1 MRVGEVT
8 DTTAIVWTRLTRH
21 RTRNNAGVVFA
32 AKDKAAK
39 GKNAPAEPVPP
50 VAEIEGAYPAM
61 AGRVRVRYGLG
72 ENLHDATET
81 PSADVNAEADG
92 IHQFK
97 LTSLKPGATYHYIS
111 ETAATDGSEKT
122 IWGAEQKAWF
132 KRTVKEST
140 ATWKVL
146 VSPTPL
152 VGPDRASKHDN
163 HSNDVFAHEGD
174 ELRAWLQANAP
185 ENFFVVCGDRHWQY
199 HSVHPATGVQEFSV
213 GPARTRRIIASTMK
227 SPLVLALLLS
237 AFVIRHSSLAVQPNV
252 LILLADDLGYAD
264 IGVQGGRDIPTPHID
279 SIARNGVRCTSGYV
293 SSCMCSPSRAGL
305 MTGRSQSRFGH
316 EINWEGNGPSG
327 EKGLPL
333 TEKTFPQLMKASG
346 YRTGVIGKWHL
357 GNEERFHPLSRGFDE
372 FFGFLGGSH
381 DYLMDWR
388 PDNLLQR
395 NHTTIGATSKTPD
408 DSKYL
413 TTVLG
418 NEAAAFI
425 HRNKDV
431 PWFLYVPFN
440 APHTPKQAT
449 AALLARFAH
458 IADENRRTYAAMVS
472 GMDDAIGTVLE
483 QLRKDGI
490 EENTLIVF
498 LSDNGGPLERNGS
511 LNTPLSGEKGT
522 MFEGGIRVPFL
533 VQWKAKLPAG
543 KTYDRAVSSLDLLPT
558 ALAIAEIKVASA
570 SAESAAENSA
580 KAETTLFDGVNLIPF
595 LTGERSGDPHDFLF
609 WRMSFRRIWAVRAGD
624 DKIVMQAQGKAPHPV
639 SKTPRLINLA
649 SDVKELTD
657 LTAEKP
663 ERAKEFRAR
672 YDAWNA
678 TLPEPLWKPE
688 KGDR

>member
-1 MRVGEVT
+1 MR
-8 DTTAIVWTRLTRH
+8 RP
-21 RTRNNAGVVFA
+21 F
-32 AKDKAAK
+32 
-39 GKNAPAEPVPP
+39 
-50 VAEIEGAYPAM
+50 
-61 AGRVRVRYGLG
+61 
-72 ENLHDATET
+72 
-81 PSADVNAEADG
+81 
-92 IHQFK
+92 
-97 LTSLKPGATYHYIS
+97 
-111 ETAATDGSEKT
+111 
-122 IWGAEQKAWF
+122 
-132 KRTVKEST
+132 
-140 ATWKVL
+140 
-146 VSPTPL
+146 
-152 VGPDRASKHDN
+152 
-163 HSNDVFAHEGD
+163 
-174 ELRAWLQANAP
+174 
-185 ENFFVVCGDRHWQY
+185 
-199 HSVHPATGVQEFSV
+199 
-213 GPARTRRIIASTMK
+213 
-227 SPLVLALLLS
+227 LVLLNAFLLS
-237 AFVIRHSSLAVQPNV
+237 ALCIRHSAFAAQPNV

-264 IGVQGGRDIPTPHID
+264 IGVQGCKDIPTPHID
-279 SIARNGVRCTSGYV
+279 SLAKNGVRCTSGYV

-333 TEKTFPQLMKASG
+333 TEKTFPQLMKAGG

-357 GNEERFHPLSRGFDE
+357 GNEARFHPLARGFDE
-372 FFGFLGGSH
+372 FFGFLGGGH

-395 NHTTIGATSKTPD
+395 NHDAIGATSKVPD

-425 HRNKDV
+425 HRNREK
-431 PWFLYVPFN
+431 PWFLYVAFN

-472 GMDDAIGTVLE
+472 GMDDAIGTVLG
-483 QLRKDGI
+483 QLRKDGM

-533 VQWKAKLPAG
+533 LQWKAKLPAG

-558 ALAIAEIKVASA
+558 ALAISGTDAPKDVA
-570 SAESAAENSA
+570 
-580 KAETTLFDGVNLIPF
+580 FDGVNLIPF
-595 LTGERSGDPHDFLF
+595 LNGERSDDPHDFLF

-624 DKIVMQAQGKAPHPV
+624 DKIVMQAQGKTPHPV

-649 SDVKELTD
+649 ADLKELTD
-657 LTAEKP
+657 LTAQKP
-663 ERAKEFRAR
+663 ERAKELRAR
-672 YDAWNA
+672 YDEWNA
-678 TLPEPLWKPE
+678 TLPGPLWKPE

>member
-1 MRVGEVT
+1 MR
-8 DTTAIVWTRLTRH
+8 R
-21 RTRNNAGVVFA
+21 
-32 AKDKAAK
+32 
-39 GKNAPAEPVPP
+39 
-50 VAEIEGAYPAM
+50 
-61 AGRVRVRYGLG
+61 
-72 ENLHDATET
+72 
-81 PSADVNAEADG
+81 PS
-92 IHQFK
+92 
-97 LTSLKPGATYHYIS
+97 LLLCT
-111 ETAATDGSEKT
+111 
-122 IWGAEQKAWF
+122 
-132 KRTVKEST
+132 
-140 ATWKVL
+140 
-146 VSPTPL
+146 
-152 VGPDRASKHDN
+152 
-163 HSNDVFAHEGD
+163 
-174 ELRAWLQANAP
+174 
-185 ENFFVVCGDRHWQY
+185 
-199 HSVHPATGVQEFSV
+199 
-213 GPARTRRIIASTMK
+213 
-227 SPLVLALLLS
+227 ALLLS
-237 AFVIRHSSLAVQPNV
+237 SFVIRHSSFAAQPNV

-264 IGVQGGRDIPTPHID
+264 IGAQGCQDIPTPHID
-279 SIARNGVRCTSGYV
+279 SLAKNGVRCTSGYV

-333 TEKTFPQLMKASG
+333 TEKTFPQLMKAGG

-357 GNEERFHPLSRGFDE
+357 GNEERFHPLARGFDE
-372 FFGFLGGSH
+372 FFGFLGGGH

-395 NHTTIGATSKTPD
+395 NHDTIGATSKKPD

-425 HRNKDV
+425 HRNKDA

-458 IADENRRTYAAMVS
+458 ITDENRRTYAAMVS
-472 GMDDAIGTVLE
+472 GMDDAVGTILD

-490 EENTLIVF
+490 EDNTLIVF

-558 ALAIAEIKVASA
+558 ALAAAKVAIIAPRDAPGA
-570 SAESAAENSA
+570 SPASPTADSS
-580 KAETTLFDGVNLIPF
+580 KANASSEGPSSSRGAVTATFDGVDIVPF
-595 LTGERSGDPHDFLF
+595 LAGERSGDPHDFLF
-609 WRMSFRRIWAVRAGD
+609 WRMSYRRIWAVRAGD
-624 DKIVMQAQGKAPHPV
+624 DKIVMQAQGKPPHPT
-639 SKTPRLINLA
+639 SRTPRLVNLA
-649 SDVKELTD
+649 DDLKELTD
-657 LTAEKP
+657 LTAQNP
-663 ERAKEFRAR
+663 ARASELRAR

-678 TLPEPLWKPE
+678 TLPAPLWKPE
-688 KGDR
+688 KGDK